1 MASIEIVSKVSV
13 YHLITGVYAQTHVY
27 KIGESMGFQWVL
39 FVATDVDGSQYS
51 DSLLE
56 SLKKL
61 RNFLI

>member
-1 MASIEIVSKVSV
+1 MPRISGSGV
-13 YHLITGVYAQTHVY
+13 YIWAYAQTHVY
-27 KIGESMGFQWVL
+27 NNSESMGFQWVL